1 MVSQHTVLRQ
11 LPFQLR
17 GSEADEG
24 CMREN
29 PPLAT
34 TGCDEV
40 LCTAATET
48 SKYHRTCQSTSRKDA
63 LEQFTKIMV
72 SNEGKWVKKE
82 TPQQYDDIAL
92 ARASSLPA
100 GCLTAWGLWT
110 GFFLLYYGGNV
121 RTKYLKTSVFPR
133 LYRVFPCL
141 YAIRKPVG
149 P

>member
-1 MVSQHTVLRQ
+1 MVFKAEKPPSRLSRATPKWCRSTLSLRQ

-24 CMREN
+24 YMREN

-40 LCTAATET
+40 LCTAATEA

-82 TPQQYDDIAL
+82 TPQQHHLVPGINC
-92 ARASSLPA
+92 RP
-100 GCLTAWGLWT
+100 
-110 GFFLLYYGGNV
+110 
-121 RTKYLKTSVFPR
+121 
-133 LYRVFPCL
+133 PC
-141 YAIRKPVG
+141 P
-149 P
+149 

>member
-1 MVSQHTVLRQ
+1 MVFKAEKPPSRLSRATPKWCRSTLSLRQ

-24 CMREN
+24 YMREN

-40 LCTAATET
+40 LCTAATEA
-48 SKYHRTCQSTSRKDA
+48 SKYYRTCQSTSRKDA

-82 TPQQYDDIAL
+82 TPHQYDDIAL
-92 ARASSLPA
+92 ARASSLLA
-100 GCLTAWGLWT
+100 GC
-110 GFFLLYYGGNV
+110 
-121 RTKYLKTSVFPR
+121 
-133 LYRVFPCL
+133 
-141 YAIRKPVG
+141 
-149 P
+149 